1 MEEEA
6 KKALYKIFAQDDEIE
21 IVDEKGDGRHFY
33 IQIVSEKFK
42 NKSLVE
48 RSRMVYRAL
57 NDLLK
62 KDHMHAVRLKL
73 KTPKEC

>member
-1 MEEEA
+1 MEEQA
-6 KKALYKIFAQDDEIE
+6 KKALNKIFTQEDKIQILDER
-21 IVDEKGDGRHFY
+21 GDGRHFY
-33 IQIVSEKFK
+33 IEIISEKFK

-62 KDHMHAVRLKL
+62 KDSMHAVRLKL
-73 KTPKEC
+73 KTPSEC